1 VPAPDRK
8 PAGSRS
14 GEFVDPTGV
23 VEDELGAT
31 SQGFSVTLGQ
41 SARSIQ
47 STSNHHFILPRSRR
61 AWRATSFIVYIIRRL
76 HPPRRESR
84 LDYSR

>member
-1 VPAPDRK
+1 VLAPDRK

-14 GEFVDPTGV
+14 GEFVDPIGV

-41 SARSIQ
+41 SAKSIQ

-61 AWRATSFIVYIIRRL
+61 A
-76 HPPRRESR
+76 
-84 LDYSR
+84 